1 MALEKYFEQLNID
14 KKRFA
19 NILKIRGVNIDEN
32 ETYSTLVEKTKQ
44 ITGTKLAPE
53 FITFRDNTNEKLD
66 DELRCISF
74 DNITSFSSMFS
85 DCINLTSIN
94 MSLFPN
100 TSNVTNMASM
110 FSGCNNLSNLDLTSF
125 DTSNVTNMHS
135 MFNRCKKLTTL
146 DLSSFNTSNV
156 TDMGF
161 MFNYNDNIQNINTSS
176 FNTSKVT
183 NFRQMFNGCKNLT
196 TLDLTNFDTSN
207 VTDTRHMFGFCSQLT
222 SIDLSTWYAP
232 NIEDVSY
239 MFYGCSA
246 LKTLDVRSFDFT
258 KIKSGHYDGIF
269 NDVYIYCKII
279 VKDTANKEWV
289 LARKSNLK
297 NVKTVDEL

>member
-156 TDMGF
+156 TD
-161 MFNYNDNIQNINTSS
+161 
-176 FNTSKVT
+176 
-183 NFRQMFNGCKNLT
+183 
-196 TLDLTNFDTSN
+196 
-207 VTDTRHMFGFCSQLT
+207 TRHMFGFCSQLT